1 MSKFRPVC
9 ASENVLILRVCV
21 CVHIWFAD
29 NISSMTD
36 LAAMWMM
43 AFTCVIIPLPLQI
56 VSETLDK
63 DP

>member
-9 ASENVLILRVCV
+9 ASENVLILRV

-43 AFTCVIIPLPLQI
+43 AFTCVIILLPLQI
-56 VSETLDK
+56 GCETLDK
-63 DP
+63 DL

>member
-1 MSKFRPVC
+1 MCVRKCSNI
-9 ASENVLILRVCV
+9 ARVCV

-56 VSETLDK
+56 GFETLDK
-63 DP
+63 DL